1 MVKVI
6 SVVCL
11 CGQVNVLLLKVGNK
25 LRNETIVKQNNVG
38 QGTLGFQ
45 TILSAI
51 KVRTITAI
59 QSHQVQNLDPNWL
72 RTNRMTNKQTDEEC
86 YWNPSIVGSKI
97 AHPTP

>member
-1 MVKVI
+1 M
-6 SVVCL
+6 
-11 CGQVNVLLLKVGNK
+11 LLLKVGNK

-59 QSHQVQNLDPNWL
+59 QYSLDSKFRFKL
-72 RTNRMTNKQTDEEC
+72 ASVGMTDDQRLSMEA
-86 YWNPSIVGSKI
+86 SILAVS
-97 AHPTP
+97 